1 MADVEIKGKI
11 SVDTGNAGKS
21 INELNTAIKEQ
32 SKLLK
37 DAKVG
42 SEEYKSAQAALSK
55 AQDELKKTTDAANE
69 THGKSGE
76 AFGIL
81 KDKINGMVPGLEGAQ
96 TGVKSF
102 GAELK
107 VLLVNPIILFLTA
120 IVAVLALVYKAFTNT
135 FEGGEKM
142 EQIFAG
148 IKAAA
153 QALIDNLQK
162 LGKVAMDFLTL
173 HWGDAAKGLK
183 DVAVAAGGAFDAMAK
198 LTAKSQE
205 LEREQA
211 ANDLDHANRV
221 VKLAKLREQQ
231 AESLDPKVR
240 RAAALALKKD
250 AEEDAVKDVKLA
262 KDVAENKIAML
273 TLEEDGARKNSVA
286 ISKIRTAQTLNAADS
301 ANELRRISKTL
312 TATEKQEIAERK
324 AAEKEA
330 QDARD
335 KGSEKAKQAK
345 AELEKLQDATF
356 KASLNKQDLAI
367 LLLEQRYSKEYEI
380 LKKSKADTLLLEKN
394 FRRDLTAVIASSLK
408 NEEVVVTK
416 AVGMHIIADNTVRDS
431 ALQKDWDIAA
441 ADAIKADID
450 KKLLKIKIAG
460 VISEV
465 EAYGEAAGAV
475 AEIIGKQ
482 TKAGKILA
490 SASAIIHTL
499 QGIAAGIKLGYPA
512 AIPAIALAAAVGY
525 KTVKAINAV
534 QIPGFSGGSAPTIP
548 SIVTAPLVPTATS
561 TSLNQSSIN
570 AVGNA
575 AQGGV
580 NRAFVLDAD
589 IRNNHERANRINRAA
604 RLG

>member
-21 INELNTAIKEQ
+21 INELNAAIKEQ

-183 DVAVAAGGAFDAMAK
+183 DVAAAAGEAYSAMAE
-198 LTAKSQE
+198 LT
-205 LEREQA
+205 EQA
-211 ANDLDHANRV
+211 QGLHKDQLANDLDHAERQ
-221 VKLAKLREQQ
+221 KRLAILREQA
-231 AESLDPKVR
+231 AEEADPAKR
-240 RAAALALKKD
+240 KAALLELKKD
-250 AEEDAVKDVKLA
+250 AEKNVLEDIALA
-262 KDVAENKIAML
+262 KKITDNKIAQL
-273 TLEEDGARKNSVA
+273 TIQKDGELKNRDEINKLRIEQINVE
-286 ISKIRTAQTLNAADS
+286 TDN
-301 ANELRRISKTL
+301 ANELRRIGKAL
-312 TATEKQEIAERK
+312 TASEKTERAERK
-324 AAEKEA
+324 AAEKEQEA
-330 QDARD
+330 ANKERLD
-335 KGSEKAKQAK
+335 KAKANM
-345 AELEKLQDATF
+345 AELLKLQDETF
-356 KASLNKQDLAI
+356 KHSISKQDLAI
-367 LLLEQRYSKEYEI
+367 LLLEQKYKKEQAL
-380 LKKSKADTLLLEKN
+380 LKKNQADTLLLEKN
-394 FRRDLTAVIASSLK
+394 FRRDLTAVIVSSLK

-416 AVGMHIIADNTVRDS
+416 AVGMHIIADNTIKNS
-431 ALQKDWDIAA
+431 ALQTGWEITAA
-441 ADAIKADID
+441 KQIGADID
-450 KKLLKIKIAG
+450 RQITEIKRKALAD
-460 VISEV
+460 EV
-465 EAYGEAAGAV
+465 GAFGQAAEAV
-475 AEIIGKQ
+475 AGIVGKQ
-482 TKAGKILA
+482 TLAGKLLA
-490 SASAIIHTL
+490 SASALIHTW
-499 QGIAAGIKLGYPA
+499 QGIAAGVKLGYPA
-512 AIPAIALAAAVGY
+512 AIPAVIAAAAAGFAS
-525 KTVKAINAV
+525 VKAINSV
-534 QIPGFSGGSAPTIP
+534 KVPGFASTSPASPTL
-548 SIVTAPLVPTATS
+548 VTAPLVPTATS

-589 IRNNHERANRINRAA
+589 IRNNAERANRINRAA